1 MRDLLVLGAGGHAKS
16 IIDIIESTNNW
27 KICGLI
33 GKNNEIGKEIL
44 GYKVLGNDTKLNS
57 LRKNCNHAV
66 IAIGQ
71 IKSCELR
78 KKLALNLKFLG
89 YKLPVIASKFS
100 VVSKHSIIG
109 EGTTIG
115 HGAVV
120 NANVKI
126 GNNCIVNSLS
136 LIEHDSIIE
145 EFCHISTGSLING
158 GVTIGK
164 ESFIGSNSMIRENIS
179 IPSKTIIGASRKI
192 MEWPSKDDYA

>member
-1 MRDLLVLGAGGHAKS
+1 MKDLIILGAGGHARS
-16 IIDIIESTNNW
+16 IIDIIESTSEW
-27 KICGLI
+27 QICGLI
-33 GKNNEIGKEIL
+33 GKNNEIGKKIL

-57 LRKNCNHAV
+57 LRKHCNHAV

-78 KKLALNLKFLG
+78 KKLALKLKSLG
-89 YKLPVIASKFS
+89 YKLPVIASQFS

-126 GNNCIVNSLS
+126 GNNCIINSLS
-136 LIEHDSIIE
+136 LIEHDSVIE
-145 EFCHISTGSLING
+145 DFCHISTGTLING

-164 ESFIGSNSMIRENIS
+164 ESFVGSNSMIRENIV
-179 IPSKTIIGASRKI
+179 IPSHTIIGASRKI
-192 MEWPSKDDYA
+192 MEWPSNDYA